1 MSNWNGDLH
10 RYIIVT
16 KLMLDCHR
24 ARWGTSGMQITVTEL
39 DAATR
44 RVTLVGRLD
53 ILAAEAIGLPL
64 AAAAGARGNMIVDM
78 AGVDFIASLGIR
90 QLVTT
95 AKTVARGAGRLVLLR
110 PNPVVAE
117 VLSASGLDQ
126 LLPIVQSED
135 EARAAFAGATG
146 A

>member
-1 MSNWNGDLH
+1 
-10 RYIIVT
+10 
-16 KLMLDCHR
+16 
-24 ARWGTSGMQITVTEL
+24 MQITVTEL